1 VLTRHHDRRTAATTR
16 LGPLHVEP
24 LELRRLLAAD
34 PGGTATIDASTP
46 RLDVEGT
53 RRADAIQVS
62 LNGTTGQI
70 DVAINNA
77 AAGSFNTAQ
86 ISAGIRIDGRA
97 GNDTITVGPGITLPV
112 EVLGDRGND
121 TITGGDGAEIIEGG
135 AGNDTCVGNGGNDDM
150 DGGVGNDNVDG
161 GAGDDRLHGGRGRDT
176 LRGVDGNDLIGGGAG
191 NDDCDG
197 GTGNDLVRGDEGRD
211 RVRGGSDDDEIHG
224 GSGSDDAA
232 GDDGNDRVRGEDGRD
247 VCDGGNGDDSV
258 HGGRGRDR
266 VRGGSGNDDFD
277 DATDDRGRDG
287 DRSNEFE
294 DRSDDDGVHI
304 PAGEVPAAVTAAF
317 NTRYPGATVRG
328 IERETEDGGIQYK
341 FDFVS
346 TDGQRVR
353 ARFTEAGE
361 LVREDVDGQDDG
373 GGGGVGGG
381 NDGEHI
387 SPAQLPVAVFTAFNT
402 RYPGATI
409 REVERESED
418 EGIVYK
424 IDFLR
429 DGRRFRAEFNSV
441 GQFLREEARD

>member
-1 VLTRHHDRRTAATTR
+1 MLTRHHDRRTAATTR

-62 LNGTTGQI
+62 LNGTTGQV

-97 GNDTITVGPGITLPV
+97 GNDTITVGSGITLPV
-112 EVLGDRGND
+112 EVLGDKGND
-121 TITGGDGAEIIEGG
+121 TITGG
-135 AGNDTCVGNGGNDDM
+135 NGVDRI
-150 DGGVGNDNVDG
+150 DGGVGNDSIDG
-161 GAGDDRLHGGRGRDT
+161 GDANDVLTGGRGRDRV
-176 LRGVDGNDLIGGGAG
+176 LGGSGDDSVDGGAG

-197 GTGNDLVRGDEGRD
+197 GAGNDTVRGDVGRD
-211 RVRGGSDDDEIHG
+211 RVRGGSEDDLVIG
-224 GSGSDDAA
+224 GNGNDDTG

-341 FDFVS
+341 FDFVRA
-346 TDGQRVR
+346 DGQRVR
-353 ARFTEAGE
+353 ARFTEAGD
-361 LVREDVDGQDDG
+361 LVREDVDGQDDGG

-409 REVERESED
+409 REVERETED